1 MLRDNNSRKFPVLF
15 FILIAVLF
23 SLPQAWAISAPSWNH
38 LEVEETKVPD
48 QINNARR
55 FIITYFNKEDGNN
68 FQVFP
73 SHEEKVRDADL
84 ILAKAVWM
92 YLEDEYHN
100 QNKYMDEHVVSEAN
114 PGKIIDLVSGNY
126 LSKAWNS
133 DDVNYLRQYILK
145 NKKNMLLYTL
155 DVYLDY
161 FVDKSEYFS
170 GMDINPILLNLKE
183 SGGDEITFIMV
194 NFSDK

>member
-1 MLRDNNSRKFPVLF
+1 MLRVNSPKKSFVLF
-15 FILIAVLF
+15 SILLAVLF
-23 SLPQAWAISAPSWNH
+23 AIPQAWAFSTPSWNH
-38 LEVEETKVPD
+38 LEVEEVQTPH
-48 QINNARR
+48 QLNNARKFR
-55 FIITYFNKEDGNN
+55 ITYFNNSDGNS

-73 SHEEKVRDADL
+73 DYEEKLRDADL

-114 PGKIIDLVSGNY
+114 LGKIIDLVSGNY

-133 DDVNYLRQYILK
+133 DDVNFLRQYILK
-145 NKKNMLLYTL
+145 NHEHMLLYTL

-161 FVDKSEYFS
+161 SIGKGEFFS

-183 SGGDEITFIMV
+183 TGGDEITFIMV